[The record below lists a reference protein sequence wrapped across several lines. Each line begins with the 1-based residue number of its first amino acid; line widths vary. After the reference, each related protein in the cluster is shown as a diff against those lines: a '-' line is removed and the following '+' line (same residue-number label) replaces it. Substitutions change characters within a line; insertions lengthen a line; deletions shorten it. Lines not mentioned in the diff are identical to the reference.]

1 MPARCL
7 IDWHS
12 HVWLREHFTAD
23 QATEMQDKVGA
34 LEASPATH
42 RRAMEGVD
50 RYVIIGIQWGE
61 PHGPNVPNDFV
72 AEQVAGSGGRA
83 IGFASVSPR
92 QAGADKEF
100 ERAIREL
107 GLRGLKLS
115 PAYQGFD
122 PRMPEAW
129 RLYELANDW
138 RVPVMFHAGG
148 AYPASAS
155 LETANPVLLDPVA
168 RAFPALPI
176 IVAHLGQPWMAET
189 VMLMRKNPNVF
200 ADLSA
205 RYHRPWQLYN
215 GLILA
220 LEYKVEGKLLF
231 GTDFPVATP
240 VEAIEQ
246 FRGLN
251 RMVEGT
257 NLPRIPERVI
267 EAVLYERPF
276 ELLGLPAPSG
286 GKGGNGR
293 R

>member
-1 MPARCL
+1 MPARRL

-12 HVWLREHFTAD
+12 HVWLPEHFTSA
-23 QATEMQDKVGA
+23 QAAEMREKVGA
-34 LEASPATH
+34 LDAPPAAH
-42 RRAMEGVD
+42 RRAMAGVD
-50 RYVIIGIQWGE
+50 RYVIVGIQWGE

-72 AEQVAGSGGRA
+72 AQQVAESEGRA
-83 IGFASVSPR
+83 IGFASVDPR
-92 QAGADKEF
+92 RADAPREF
-100 ERAIREL
+100 ERAVRQL

-122 PRMPEAW
+122 PRMPDAW
-129 RLYELANDW
+129 RLYEMASAW
-138 RVPVMFHAGG
+138 RVPLMFHAGG

-168 RAFPALPI
+168 RAFPDLPI
-176 IVAHLGQPWMAET
+176 VVAHLGQPWMAET

-215 GLILA
+215 GLVLA

-240 VEAIEQ
+240 EAAIAQ
-246 FRGLN
+246 FRGVA
-251 RMVEGT
+251 RMTDGT
-257 NLPRIPERVI
+257 NLPRIPDRLI

-276 ELLGLPAPSG
+276 ELLGLAPPCAG
-286 GKGGNGR
+286 
-293 R
+293 

>member
-1 MPARCL
+1 MAARRL

-12 HVWLREHFTAD
+12 HVWLPEHFTAA
-23 QATEMQDKVGA
+23 QAAEMKDKVGA
-34 LEASPATH
+34 LAAPPARHREAMA
-42 RRAMEGVD
+42 GVD
-50 RYVIIGIQWGE
+50 RYVIIGVQWGA
-61 PHGPNVPNDFV
+61 PHGPNVPNDFI
-72 AEQVAGSGGRA
+72 AEQVAESGGRA
-83 IGFASVSPR
+83 IGFASVNPR
-92 QAGADKEF
+92 QPDAPAEF
-100 ERAIREL
+100 ERAVRGL

-122 PRMPEAW
+122 PRLPEAW
-129 RLYELANDW
+129 RLYELANRW

-168 RAFPALPI
+168 RAFPELPL

-189 VMLMRKNPNVF
+189 VMLLRKHPNVF

-205 RYHRPWQLYN
+205 RFHRPWQLYN

-220 LEYKVEGKLLF
+220 LEYRVEEKLLF

-240 VEAIEQ
+240 VHAIEQ

-257 NLPRIPERVI
+257 HLPRIPERVI
-267 EAVLYERPF
+267 EAILYERPL
-276 ELLGLPAPSG
+276 ELVGLT
-286 GKGGNGR
+286 
-293 R
+293 

>member
-1 MPARCL
+1 VAGRCL

-276 ELLGLPAPSG
+276 ELLGLPAPAG

>member
-1 MPARCL
+1 ML

-12 HVWLREHFTAD
+12 HTWLREHFTEA
-23 QATEMQDKVGA
+23 QASEMHGKVGTLDA
-34 LEASPATH
+34 PPEAH
-42 RRAMEGVD
+42 RQAMAEVD
-50 RYVIIGIQWGE
+50 RYVIIGIQWGR
-61 PHGPNVPNDFV
+61 PHGPNIPNDF
-72 AEQVAGSGGRA
+72 
-83 IGFASVSPR
+83 
-92 QAGADKEF
+92 
-100 ERAIREL
+100 

-129 RLYELANDW
+129 RLYELADRW
-138 RVPVMFHAGG
+138 HVPVMFHSGG

-168 RAFPALPI
+168 RAFPDLPI
-176 IVAHLGQPWMAET
+176 IVAHLGQPWMGET

-205 RYHRPWQLYN
+205 RFHRPWQLYN
-215 GLILA
+215 GLVLA
-220 LEYKVEGKLLF
+220 LEYRVEGKLLF

-240 VEAIEQ
+240 AGAMEQ

-251 RMVEGT
+251 RLVEGT
-257 NLPRIPERVI
+257 NLPRIPERII

-276 ELLGLPAPSG
+276 ELLGLSPS
-286 GKGGNGR
+286 
-293 R
+293 

>member
-1 MPARCL
+1 ML

-12 HVWLREHFTAD
+12 HTWLREHFTVG
-23 QATEMQDKVGA
+23 QATEMLDKVGA
-34 LEASPATH
+34 LDAPPAAH
-42 RRAMEGVD
+42 QKAMAGVD
-50 RYVIIGIQWGE
+50 RYVIIGIQWGA

-72 AEQVAGSGGRA
+72 AEQVAQSDGRA
-83 IGFASVSPR
+83 IGFASVNPR
-92 QAGADKEF
+92 DPGAPAEL
-100 ERAIREL
+100 ERAIRRL

-122 PRMPEAW
+122 PRLPEAW
-129 RLYELANDW
+129 RLYELANQW
-138 RVPVMFHAGG
+138 RIPIMFHSGG

-155 LETANPVLLDPVA
+155 LETANPVFLDPVA
-168 RAFPALPI
+168 RAFPDLPI
-176 IVAHLGQPWMAET
+176 IVAHLGQPWMGET

-205 RYHRPWQLYN
+205 RFHRPWQLYN

-231 GTDFPVATP
+231 GTDFPVDTP
-240 VEAIEQ
+240 EQAIDR

-257 NLPRIPERVI
+257 NLPRIPERLI
-267 EAVLYERPF
+267 EGVLYERPF
-276 ELLGLPAPSG
+276 ALVGL
-286 GKGGNGR
+286 
-293 R
+293 

>member
-1 MPARCL
+1 MARLL

-12 HVWLREHFTAD
+12 HSWLREHFTEA
-23 QATEMQDKVGA
+23 QAAEMQGKVGA
-34 LEASPATH
+34 LDAPPEAH
-42 RRAMEGVD
+42 RQAMSQVD
-50 RYVIIGIQWGE
+50 RYVIIGIQWGK

-72 AEQVAGSGGRA
+72 AEQVAASKGRA
-83 IGFASVSPR
+83 IGFASVNPHDL
-92 QAGADKEF
+92 GAPAEF
-100 ERAIREL
+100 ERAIRDL

-129 RLYELANDW
+129 RLYELANRW
-138 RVPVMFHAGG
+138 RVPVMFHSGG
-148 AYPASAS
+148 AYPASAA

-168 RAFPALPI
+168 RAFPDLPI
-176 IVAHLGQPWMAET
+176 IIAHLGQPWMGET

-240 VEAIEQ
+240 EAAMEQ

-251 RMVEGT
+251 RLVQGT
-257 NLPRIPERVI
+257 NLPTIPERVI
-267 EAVLYERPF
+267 EAVMYERPF
-276 ELLGLPAPSG
+276 DLVRLSAP
-286 GKGGNGR
+286 
-293 R
+293 

>member
-1 MPARCL
+1 MAAHRL

-12 HVWLREHFTAD
+12 HVWLREHFTDAE
-23 QATEMQDKVGA
+23 ATEMQAKVGTLDA
-34 LEASPATH
+34 PPEAH
-42 RRAMEGVD
+42 RRAMAGVD
-50 RYVIIGIQWGE
+50 RYVIVGIQWGK
-61 PHGPNVPNDFV
+61 PHGPNIPNAFV
-72 AEQVAGSGGRA
+72 AEQVAASAGRA
-83 IGFASVSPR
+83 IGFASVNPR
-92 QAGADKEF
+92 EPTAPDEL
-100 ERAIREL
+100 ERAIRRL

-115 PAYQGFD
+115 PAYQEFD
-122 PRMPEAW
+122 PRTPEAW
-129 RLYELANDW
+129 RLYELANRW
-138 RVPVMFHAGG
+138 HIPVMFHSGG

-168 RAFPALPI
+168 RAFPDLPI
-176 IVAHLGQPWMAET
+176 IIAHLGQPWMGET

-205 RYHRPWQLYN
+205 RFHRPWQLYN
-215 GLILA
+215 GLVLA

-240 VEAIEQ
+240 EAAIEQ

-251 RMVEGT
+251 RLVEGT

-276 ELLGLPAPSG
+276 ELLGLPAS
-286 GKGGNGR
+286 
-293 R
+293 

>member
-1 MPARCL
+1 VAARCL

-12 HVWLREHFTAD
+12 HSWLREHFTTG
-23 QATEMQDKVGA
+23 QATEMLDKVGSLDA
-34 LEASPATH
+34 PPDAH
-42 RRAMEGVD
+42 RRAMAGVD
-50 RYVIIGIQWGE
+50 RYVIIGIQWGL

-72 AEQVAGSGGRA
+72 AEQVAASGGRGL
-83 IGFASVSPR
+83 GFASVNPR
-92 QAGADKEF
+92 DPGAPAEL
-100 ERAIREL
+100 ERAVRGL

-129 RLYELANDW
+129 RLYELANRW
-138 RVPVMFHAGG
+138 RVPLMFHSGG

-155 LETANPVLLDPVA
+155 LETANPVFLDPVA
-168 RAFPALPI
+168 RAFPDLPI
-176 IVAHLGQPWMAET
+176 IVAHLGQPWMGET

-240 VEAIEQ
+240 EAAIEQ

-251 RMVEGT
+251 RLVEGT

-267 EAVLYERPF
+267 ESVLYERPF
-276 ELLGLPAPSG
+276 ALVGL
-286 GKGGNGR
+286 
-293 R
+293 

>member
-1 MPARCL
+1 ML

-12 HVWLREHFTAD
+12 HAWLRQHFTDA
-23 QATEMQDKVGA
+23 QASEMQGKVGRLDA
-34 LEASPATH
+34 PPEAH
-42 RRAMEGVD
+42 RQAMTEVD
-50 RYVIIGIQWGE
+50 RYVIIGIQWGK
-61 PHGPNVPNDFV
+61 PHGPNIPNDFV
-72 AEQVAGSGGRA
+72 AEQVAVSSGRA
-83 IGFASVSPR
+83 IGFASVNPR
-92 QAGADKEF
+92 DPAAPGEF
-100 ERAIREL
+100 ERAIRHL

-129 RLYELANDW
+129 RLYELADRW
-138 RVPVMFHAGG
+138 RVPVMFHSGG

-168 RAFPALPI
+168 RAFPSLPI
-176 IVAHLGQPWMAET
+176 IVAHLGQPWMGET

-205 RYHRPWQLYN
+205 RFHRPWQLYN
-215 GLILA
+215 GLVLA

-240 VEAIEQ
+240 AAAMEQ

-251 RMVEGT
+251 RLVEGT
-257 NLPRIPERVI
+257 NLPRIPESVI

-276 ELLGLPAPSG
+276 ELLGLSPS
-286 GKGGNGR
+286 
-293 R
+293 